1 MLSVCEYVCTILFL
15 TLVGSH
21 LRESIQRGV
30 YVDGLLEQ
38 VVTSA
43 TDAYHVSSTSTSHTH
58 THTRVDLLVSPGAD
72 ERVD

>member
-1 MLSVCEYVCTILFL
+1 MFTVSQVPYEHLCTVLSL
-15 TLVGSH
+15 THVGSH

-43 TDAYHVSSTSTSHTH
+43 ADAYHVSSSTSHMY
-58 THTRVDLLVSPGAD
+58 
-72 ERVD
+72 